1 MKRIMEIVLGIV
13 AMLLLVHVAVDA
25 QEPERW
31 RGLVVAPED
40 RCSEYNRARDY
51 NYPASVEWR
60 IVERDGYFA
69 DGAGWLDKPYSS
81 PYRAGVSVVSIRDT
95 DIEHIVA
102 AAEAHDSGLCAAD
115 RDTRRAF
122 ARDLLNLTIALPSV
136 NRWDKSDKDAAEWL
150 PEINR
155 RWYAG
160 TVIAVK
166 QKYGLTVDEAER
178 DALEAVLAE
187 DE

>member
-1 MKRIMEIVLGIV
+1 MKRVMEIVLGIV
-13 AMLLLVHVAVDA
+13 AMLLLVHVAINA

-60 IVERDGYFA
+60 IVEAQGYTA
-69 DGAGWLDKPYSS
+69 DRAGWLDKPFNS

-102 AAEAHDSGLCAAD
+102 AAEAHDSGLCAQD
-115 RDTRRAF
+115 RETRRAF

-155 RWYAG
+155 RWFAG